1 MGLVRHPISAFTTPP
16 GTDITVGPAAATLQW
31 ELVRERANQTLSEL
45 LLLVLELVLI
55 VLFLALGIVRFLRSV
70 VESGAFG
77 HVDSFLSPAQ
87 EARTPASSSG
97 LSSSPVSSSLPASSR
112 GPSLVSPLPESSS
125 TTQPPAQLS
134 SLESSSS
141 PELLIT
147 SRSSVLESFINES
160 SLKSA
165 PSSSLPRSS
174 LPRSPRS
181 SSSLP
186 VPVPVPAPPSVSSS
200 LPRSSLPRFSLRPSG
215 PVSPPVLSIK
225 PVRLFQESSSQ
236 SSSSPSPSSPPPSS
250 QSPANETVTLT
261 GQKLLKEL
269 GLPATLASFRLL
281 ISLGVLDEN
290 LLPSSLLAPVSAPA
304 SSPPPYVPPHV
315 RRQASV
321 PPSSPVS
328 SSLPAPASSPALES
342 SSSVSPP
349 LVRTVTVSKGCFYC
363 HNKHPSGLPHVH
375 RNHCPW
381 FHYHLAV
388 GTCHLNERGELCLGP
403 KRDEGL
409 VEPLP
414 FWSSNVAQGEQVK
427 RRTDGTEWDENVEKR
442 RSNPVVFG
450 TGGRVFSGGFQAGF

>member
-1 MGLVRHPISAFTTPP
+1 MGLRHPISPP
-16 GTDITVGPAAATLQW
+16 PRTDIAVGPAATTTLQW
-31 ELVRERANQTLSEL
+31 ELVRERANQTLSEFL
-45 LLLVLELVLI
+45 LL
-55 VLFLALGIVRFLRSV
+55 VLFLALGIVQFLRRV
-70 VESGAFG
+70 VGDESSCFGHFG
-77 HVDSFLSPAQ
+77 HVDKSSFLSPAQ
-87 EARTPASSSG
+87 ETHTTTASSFG
-97 LSSSPVSSSLPASSR
+97 LSSSPLSSSLPASS
-112 GPSLVSPLPESSS
+112 GPPSSSPLPESSS

-134 SLESSSS
+134 SKSLESSSS

-147 SRSSVLESFINES
+147 SQSSVLESFINES
-160 SLKSA
+160 SKSS
-165 PSSSLPRSS
+165 PSRSS

-186 VPVPVPAPPSVSSS
+186 VPAPPSVSSS
-200 LPRSSLPRFSLRPSG
+200 LPRSSLRSSLRPSG

-225 PVRLFQESSSQ
+225 PVRLFQESSQ
-236 SSSSPSPSSPPPSS
+236 SSSSPSPSSP
-250 QSPANETVTLT
+250 SPADETVTLT

-290 LLPSSLLAPVSAPA
+290 LLPSSLLAPVSVPSS

-321 PPSSPVS
+321 PSSSPASVPLPAS
-328 SSLPAPASSPALES
+328 SSLPES
-342 SSSVSPP
+342 SVRPP
-349 LVRTVTVSKGCFYC
+349 LLRTVTVSKGCFYC
-363 HNKHPSGLPHVH
+363 HNKHPSGLPHAH

-450 TGGRVFSGGFQAGF
+450 TGGRVFEGGFQAWRTAS